1 MPAGHVSNPTG
12 KGGWKP
18 GQSGNPA
25 GKPKG
30 PNGSTLALREK
41 LKGKWDSLAFLAETM
56 AASEAALTLRVSAAI
71 GLARY
76 QHSPAPRYLSHKI
89 DLPAPQTIADATR
102 NIATIGTLAAKRRIG
117 LDEATDL
124 ANLQRAFIE
133 STVATD
139 LEQRM
144 LTIEAALQQA
154 NIVLPGI
161 TVVGG
166 LPSLP
171 IGPDEPT
178 VIMPRELAPP
188 TNGGRDDGP
197 VLGGDP
203 DAHPQP

>member
-1 MPAGHVSNPTG
+1 MV
-12 KGGWKP
+12 WKP
-18 GQSGNPA
+18 GESGNPRGRERGSRNVRTRA
-25 GKPKG
+25 VLAKV
-30 PNGSTLALREK
+30 NGISDAVAWLGELVGDINAPLAIRC
-41 LKGKWDSLAFLAETM
+41 
-56 AASEAALTLRVSAAI
+56 SAAI

-102 NIATIGTLAAKRRIG
+102 NIAAIATLAAKRRIG

-124 ANLQRAFIE
+124 ANLQRAYIE
-133 STVATD
+133 SVVATD

-144 LTIEAALQQA
+144 ITIEQALQQA
-154 NIVLPGI
+154 NIALPGV

-178 VIMPRELAPP
+178 VIMPRAIAAPI
-188 TNGGRDDGP
+188 NGERDASP

-203 DAHPQP
+203 GAGADQ